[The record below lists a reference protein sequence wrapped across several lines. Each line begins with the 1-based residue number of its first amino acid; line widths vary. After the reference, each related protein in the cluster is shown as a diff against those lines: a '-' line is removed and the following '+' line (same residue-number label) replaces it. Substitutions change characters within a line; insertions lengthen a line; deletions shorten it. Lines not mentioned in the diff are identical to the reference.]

1 MTAVLQWQEGL
12 GLGRSS
18 SEDVHSLGRV
28 TEKFGVTVML
38 GVPFVIKMC
47 C

>member
-1 MTAVLQWQEGL
+1 MTAVLQWQEGM
-12 GLGRSS
+12 GRRS
-18 SEDVHSLGRV
+18 SEDVHSLGCV
-28 TEKFGVTVML
+28 MEKFVFTVML